1 MLEQITHNNSNQDP
15 QSVAMSWQN
24 LKWQSFISRLE
35 IAIGK
40 EVFDKWL
47 TKLDLYSLSEYEVI
61 MSAPSKFLRDWIKR
75 EYLPFIKELL
85 LGEISTLQKFSI
97 ICIESQPEIV
107 QKNGDQSESNNISN
121 LSKYDNVFAFG
132 TELNPKFTFENF
144 IAGDSNQLVFKAAKV
159 MAGEHNQTVCIADI
173 NPLFLYG
180 GVGLGKTHLGQAI
193 AWYSKDNN
201 KKK

>member
-1 MLEQITHNNSNQDP
+1 MLEQITHNNSNQDS

-75 EYLPFIKELL
+75 EYLSFIKKLL
-85 LGEISTLQKFSI
+85 
-97 ICIESQPEIV
+97 
-107 QKNGDQSESNNISN
+107 
-121 LSKYDNVFAFG
+121 
-132 TELNPKFTFENF
+132 
-144 IAGDSNQLVFKAAKV
+144 
-159 MAGEHNQTVCIADI
+159 
-173 NPLFLYG
+173 
-180 GVGLGKTHLGQAI
+180 
-193 AWYSKDNN
+193 
-201 KKK
+201 